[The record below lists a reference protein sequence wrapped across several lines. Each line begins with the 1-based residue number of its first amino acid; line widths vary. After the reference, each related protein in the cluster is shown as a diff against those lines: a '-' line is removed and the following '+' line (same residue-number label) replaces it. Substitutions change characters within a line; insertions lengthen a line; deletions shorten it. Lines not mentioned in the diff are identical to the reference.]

1 MTLLAR
7 QTTALFRALQ
17 APQAPSKP
25 LKVPS
30 GNASVVRG
38 AGYSVIYTLTARAM
52 FDSSFIPTGYQTM
65 RQLSQF
71 CLVLLT
77 LVSVAGCTSLRYYSQ
92 AIGGQLRLMVSGE
105 PISVLLANPD
115 LDPALRDR
123 LRTAIAARE
132 FAGDRLALPVDGS
145 FQRYIELDR
154 PYVVVN
160 LMAVPEFSLTP
171 HQWCYPVVGCQA
183 YRGYFDPD
191 DARREQ
197 AHFEAQHYDTLLG
210 GVTAYSTLGWFDDPL
225 HSGFTSLSSARM
237 VALLFHELSHR
248 VVYVAGDTVFNE
260 SFATAVELEGLRLW
274 LAQHGEP
281 AAFERALVRLRQR
294 DQTLALVNDA
304 SDQLGELYRQTEQR
318 PVAELR
324 AAKQQILQR
333 LQANYRALSADWP
346 EAGPLGRDPA
356 NLNNAHLALLRQYH
370 QFVPAFRQLLREQ
383 RYDFTAFY
391 QSVKEL
397 ARLPPDQRQQRLAQL
412 AQRFDED
419 L

>member
-1 MTLLAR
+1 
-7 QTTALFRALQ
+7 
-17 APQAPSKP
+17 
-25 LKVPS
+25 
-30 GNASVVRG
+30 
-38 AGYSVIYTLTARAM
+38 
-52 FDSSFIPTGYQTM
+52 M

-132 FAGDRLALPVDGS
+132 FAGDRLTLPVDGS

-356 NLNNAHLALLRQYH
+356 NLNNAHLALLHQYH
-370 QFVPAFRQLLREQ
+370 QLVPAFRQLLRERQ
-383 RYDFTAFY
+383 YDFTAFY

-397 ARLPPDQRQQRLAQL
+397 ARVPPDQRQQRLARL